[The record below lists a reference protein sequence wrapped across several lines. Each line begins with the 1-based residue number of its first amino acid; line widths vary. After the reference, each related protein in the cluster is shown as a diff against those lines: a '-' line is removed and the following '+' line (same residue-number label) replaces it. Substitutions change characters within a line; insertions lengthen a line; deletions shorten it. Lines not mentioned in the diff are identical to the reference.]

1 VCGVG
6 EEEQRG
12 KQRKSVDDFDFVLL
26 SDGSRLTWV
35 CGLICCRLL
44 VYSSSSLTMKDSR
57 LPTIFM
63 GPVLS
68 STGTAY
74 ATVRVMMSAFMLPKT
89 KAAAHCS
96 AVDWRIGCMPY
107 LVIILVVSFLQEIFV
122 QLRG

>member
-1 VCGVG
+1 
-6 EEEQRG
+6 
-12 KQRKSVDDFDFVLL
+12 
-26 SDGSRLTWV
+26 
-35 CGLICCRLL
+35 
-44 VYSSSSLTMKDSR
+44 MKDSR

-74 ATVRVMMSAFMLPKT
+74 ATVIVMMSASMLPKN
-89 KAAAHCS
+89 KAAAQYS
-96 AVDWRIGCMPY
+96 AVQWRIGCMPY